1 MTYFPFDPAS
11 FRWDGITERA
21 YKDEPGAA
29 RGMAWRGIARH
40 TLVRGSFE
48 VRYFEVAAGG
58 FSSLEKHAHEH
69 AVICVR
75 GTGRALVGGAVHELR
90 PFDLVRSAP
99 WEPHRW
105 VNAGDEP
112 FGFLCTVDG
121 GRDKPAPLCD
131 EEWEALRSSASTAPF
146 VF

>member
-1 MTYFPFDPAS
+1 MTYFPFDPTA
-11 FRWDGITERA
+11 FRWDGVPERA

-40 TLVRGSFE
+40 TLVHGSFE
-48 VRYFEVAAGG
+48 LRYFELAPGG

-75 GTGRALVGGAVHELR
+75 GTGSALVGSSVFALR
-90 PFDLVRSAP
+90 PLDLVRSGP

-105 VNAGDEP
+105 ANAGDEP

-121 GRDKPAPLCD
+121 ERDRPAPLSD
-131 EEWEALRSSASTAPF
+131 EEWAALLADRRTAPF
-146 VF
+146 AH